1 MGEDIQTSDYY
12 QWQKYLDT
20 GELAYAIDLNRP
32 PETIVKEKNLSE
44 KQYVFFFFFFFSA
57 LKKPCL

>member
-44 KQYVFFFFFFFSA
+44 KQYVFFFFFFF
-57 LKKPCL
+57 LH